1 MSCNQIK
8 IVSNTKRHS
17 LAFYMKSETGKWNL
31 VSNDSALSRK
41 EYTGATIQN
50 RAKDI
55 VQVIHSLYNQGNR
68 GVNIFF
74 EGEEKDFLLLKEIV
88 DAQFSTSGITC
99 ALQKSHIAVAGK
111 AGSGKTSLIKGFGI
125 YKGISFNSRQKDG
138 VNIFTDD
145 EETVAWYEIPGIT
158 IGAETFLKARDTL
171 EQLARSGLTAFI
183 YCLGTNKI
191 EVSEEEF
198 IFFVRD
204 KYPEIKV
211 LVVLTRSVD
220 DEQALYIEQ
229 LSESLKGIKV
239 IPILAMD
246 MNTRVGVIPAFGLD
260 DVDRYISEGK

>member
-17 LAFYMKSETGKWNL
+17 IAFYMKSEVGKWNL
-31 VSNDSALSRK
+31 VSNDSSLSRK
-41 EYTGATIQN
+41 EYTDATIQS

-55 VQVIHSLYNQGNR
+55 VQVINSLYNQGNR

-74 EGEEKDFLLLKEIV
+74 EGEKKDFLLLKEIV
-88 DAQFSTSGITC
+88 DGQFSKSGITC

-111 AGSGKTSLIKGFGI
+111 TGSGKTSLIRGFGI
-125 YKGISFNSRQKDG
+125 YRGISFNSRQKDG

-145 EETVAWYEIPGIT
+145 EETVVWYEIPAIDF
-158 IGAETFLKARDTL
+158 GAENLPKARDVL
-171 EQLARSGLTAFI
+171 EKLARSGLTTFI

-191 EVSEEEF
+191 KVSEEEF

-204 KYPEIKV
+204 NYPEIKV
-211 LVVLTRSVD
+211 LVVLTQSVN
-220 DEQALYIEQ
+220 DEQALYIDQ
-229 LSESLKGIKV
+229 LSEILKGIKV

-246 MNTRVGVIPAFGLD
+246 MNTRMGVVSAFGLD
-260 DVDRYISEGK
+260 DVDRYLSEGK